1 MKSLKSFFTV
11 RETYFGL
18 AAALAFQVIFFI
30 VWLTAYDGVYDR
42 IDQLNVAAVI
52 EDTQID
58 ESITA
63 AFVQTDVIKM
73 KEYTSLEK
81 AQQALERDDI
91 QMVIHMDESFTD
103 QLRST
108 KQGVIDYYIN
118 QAKPTIQRQM
128 MEEIAREITLH
139 INTEVFQHMNKE
151 IIPEQVLT
159 QATIPAEAKPMA
171 EELMMGL
178 TEQLIH
184 HPVNENVIKLNNQ
197 DGFAISMIPLL
208 IVLASFIGAMLISQ
222 HLHFAE
228 MKLSKQHSLWA
239 NFMSRQ
245 LINIAAAMS
254 IACLTIGLLSVF
266 NVEIDKSMLSL
277 WGFQSLLFYSFLA
290 LSQLFVMLFG
300 NIGMVVNIVLVALQ
314 LAASGA
320 LVPRPLLS
328 TTYQQIGEY
337 LPATYGADGYF
348 TFIYGGSGLS
358 DVIFAII
365 TITIISLVVACSIVL
380 CKQTVSKR
388 KEKRKTIEE
397 PIGM

>member
-1 MKSLKSFFTV
+1 MKSLKSFFML

-42 IDQLNVAAVI
+42 IDQLNVAVVI

-58 ESITA
+58 ESITK

-91 QMVIHMDESFTD
+91 QMVIDMDESFTN

-118 QAKPTIQRQM
+118 QANPAIQRQM

-139 INTEVFQHMNKE
+139 INTELFQHMNKE

-300 NIGMVVNIVLVALQ
+300 NIGMVVHIVLVALK
-314 LAASGA
+314 LAALSA
-320 LVPRPLLS
+320 LVPRPLLA

-380 CKQTVSKR
+380 CKQ
-388 KEKRKTIEE
+388 
-397 PIGM
+397 